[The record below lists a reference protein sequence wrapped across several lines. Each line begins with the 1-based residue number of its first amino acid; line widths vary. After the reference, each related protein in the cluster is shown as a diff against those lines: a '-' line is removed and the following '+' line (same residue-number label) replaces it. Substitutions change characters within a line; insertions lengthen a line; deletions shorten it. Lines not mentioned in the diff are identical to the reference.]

1 MRTNS
6 RGFTLIEL
14 MLAMTFISILMIAIA
29 VSTIE
34 VMHMYSKGLAI
45 KSVNQ
50 AGRDLG
56 DSIRRDAAS
65 VGVVKSPI
73 IQPDDAG
80 AGGLGRLCLGGVSYL
95 WNKPEALQQGST
107 TGVTYSDNTAK
118 KIVLARVID
127 AGGNYCT
134 KTGETYPI
142 NVSSQTANE
151 MLPSDNGD
159 LALHSL
165 TLDRVPP
172 LTEVAVPSEALYDI
186 RYTIGTNDAGT
197 INTGDL
203 SCNPPADA
211 NQNYNFCSINNFEM
225 IVRVG

>member
-1 MRTNS
+1 MQTNS
-6 RGFTLIEL
+6 KGFTLIEL
-14 MLAMTFISILMIAIA
+14 MLAMTFIAILMIAIA

-34 VMHMYSKGLAI
+34 TMHLYSKGLAI

-73 IQPDDAG
+73 IQPDEAG

-95 WNKPEALQQGST
+95 WNKPDALQQGST
-107 TGVTYSDNTAK
+107 SGVAYSDDAAR
-118 KIVLARVID
+118 KIVLARVVD
-127 AGGNYCT
+127 AGGSYCT
-134 KTGETYPI
+134 KVGEVYPI

-151 MLPSDNGD
+151 MLPSNNGD

-165 TLDRVPP
+165 MLDRVPP
-172 LTEVAVPSEALYDI
+172 LSAVAVPNEALYDI

-197 INTGDL
+197 ISTSDL
-203 SCNPPADA
+203 SCNPPADM

>member
-1 MRTNS
+1 
-6 RGFTLIEL
+6 
-14 MLAMTFISILMIAIA
+14 MIAIA

-34 VMHMYSKGLAI
+34 VMHMYSKGLTI

-73 IQPDDAG
+73 IQPDDPA

-95 WNKPEALQQGST
+95 WNTADALQQGSN
-107 TGVTYSDNTAK
+107 TGVTYSDNTLK
-118 KIVLARVID
+118 KIVLARVVD
-127 AGGNYCT
+127 VGGNYCT
-134 KTGETYPI
+134 KAGDNYPI
-142 NVSSQTANE
+142 SVSSQTANE

-165 TLDRVPP
+165 TLDRIPP
-172 LTEVAVPSEALYDI
+172 LDEVVVPNEAIYDI

-197 INTGDL
+197 LNGTINTGDL
-203 SCNPPADA
+203 SCIPPSDA

>member
-1 MRTNS
+1 
-6 RGFTLIEL
+6 
-14 MLAMTFISILMIAIA
+14 
-29 VSTIE
+29 
-34 VMHMYSKGLAI
+34 MYSKGLTI

-73 IQPDDAG
+73 IQPDAQG

-95 WNKPEALQQGST
+95 WNTHDALQQGNTS
-107 TGVTYSDNTAK
+107 GVAYSDNIAK
-118 KIVLARVID
+118 KIVLARVVD

-134 KTGETYPI
+134 KAGETYPI
-142 NVSSQTANE
+142 NVSSLTANE

-159 LALHSL
+159 LAIYSL
-165 TLDRVPP
+165 TLVRVPSLSAP
-172 LTEVAVPSEALYDI
+172 SVPNEALYDI
-186 RYTIGTNDAGT
+186 QYTIGTNDAGS

-203 SCNPPADA
+203 SCIPPSDA

>member
-1 MRTNS
+1 MRTNKN
-6 RGFTLIEL
+6 GFTLIEL
-14 MLAMTFISILMIAIA
+14 MLAMTFIAILMIAIA

-34 VMHMYSKGLAI
+34 TMHLYSKGLAI

-73 IQPDDAG
+73 IQPDAPG

-95 WNKPEALQQGST
+95 WNTPESLQQGSEK
-107 TGVTYSDNTAK
+107 GVTYTDNTAK
-118 KIVLARVID
+118 KIILARVVD

-134 KTGETYPI
+134 KAGEVYPI
-142 NVSSQTANE
+142 AVSSQAANE

-172 LTEVAVPSEALYDI
+172 LTEASVPNEALYDI
-186 RYTIGTNDAGT
+186 RYIIGTNDAGT

-203 SCNPPADA
+203 SCNPPSDA
-211 NQNYNFCSINNFEM
+211 NQNFNFCSINNFEM